1 VAWFKKNIAW
11 ILQQVCKIS
20 KDFILY
26 FKNIKNLFLAKII
39 YYSLV
44 INIKIKNF
52 KKINIQ
58 NINRNNN
65 FFSFANT

>member
-26 FKNIKNLFLAKII
+26 FKNIKNLFLVKII